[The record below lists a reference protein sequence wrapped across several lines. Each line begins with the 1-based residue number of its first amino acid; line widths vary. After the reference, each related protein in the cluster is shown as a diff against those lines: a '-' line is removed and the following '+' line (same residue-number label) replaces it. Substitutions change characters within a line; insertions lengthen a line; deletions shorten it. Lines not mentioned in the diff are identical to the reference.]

1 MTMRILTELKAR
13 KAKFGFKKDS
23 VRVEDFIILGRLME
37 GLQDTSEDFTAE
49 MTGMNKSDFRLYTD
63 NEDVADFVRRSFC

>member
-23 VRVEDFIILGRLME
+23 VRVEDFIPP
-37 GLQDTSEDFTAE
+37 SESLCKDCKTPV
-49 MTGMNKSDFRLYTD
+49 KISLLK
-63 NEDVADFVRRSFC
+63 